1 MSAALLMC
9 GIVFSSVGFGYVLY
23 GRKQRAPVPL
33 VCGVALMA
41 VPYFVSNIPL
51 LVIAGIALSALPYLL
66 RP

>member
-41 VPYFVSNIPL
+41 VPYFVPDIAL
-51 LVIAGIALSALPYLL
+51 LVIAGIALSVLPYLF